1 MTSALKGESLS
12 SGGGTYPI
20 RVDDGR
26 ENDYFLSLLLQ
37 RLQSLGNRFD
47 SQAFCMSAQLQVS
60 MTLLCLGLHE
70 NFALFYLVPKRND
83 GFFLK
88 ALCTGPLGLFIIP

>member
-1 MTSALKGESLS
+1 MTSALKRESLS

-83 GFFLK
+83 GFF
-88 ALCTGPLGLFIIP
+88 